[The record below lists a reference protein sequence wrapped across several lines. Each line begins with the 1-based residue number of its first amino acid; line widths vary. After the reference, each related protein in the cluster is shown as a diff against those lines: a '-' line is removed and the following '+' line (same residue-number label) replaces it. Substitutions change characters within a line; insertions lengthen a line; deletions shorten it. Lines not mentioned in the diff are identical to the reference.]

1 MARGAAAKE
10 QITHKILET
19 FPGSFKHEKEIR
31 IPYMEDGVAG
41 QIKVTLTASKT
52 MVENTNE
59 GINFEDLPLS
69 SPATASPQEQVPNE
83 PSDEEKERLK
93 ILLAELG
100 M

>member
-31 IPYMEDGVAG
+31 IPYMEDGIAG
-41 QIKVTLTASKT
+41 QIKITLTAAKT
-52 MVENTNE
+52 MVENE
-59 GINFEDLPLS
+59 EINFDDLPLS
-69 SPATASPQEQVPNE
+69 SPTAAPEQVPNE
-83 PSDEEKERLK
+83 PSEEEKERLK
-93 ILLAELG
+93 TLLAELG